1 MRNNLVLL
9 FVAVSLTLLGC
20 KDPIPDPGQTV
31 LISPEDNTACL
42 YVSQSSSTAS
52 VDFSWQEAQDTD
64 EYLLVVRNL
73 STDEETTSRT
83 INTSIRL
90 TLTRG
95 VPYQW
100 KVITV
105 SELSSVE
112 TSSRSFSFYLEAQ
125 QQRNYL
131 PFPARLLSPQLDE
144 VVSLSN
150 GQYNFSW
157 QGDDLDNDL
166 SHYTLSI
173 GTSADALNVIASDI
187 EATSYSASLNAGE
200 VYFWQII
207 SFDQNGNSTKSLTNR
222 FETAP

>member
-1 MRNNLVLL
+1 M
-9 FVAVSLTLLGC
+9 
-20 KDPIPDPGQTV
+20 
-31 LISPEDNTACL
+31 
-42 YVSQSSSTAS
+42 
-52 VDFSWQEAQDTD
+52 
-64 EYLLVVRNL
+64 
-73 STDEETTSRT
+73 
-83 INTSIRL
+83 
-90 TLTRG
+90 
-95 VPYQW
+95 
-100 KVITV
+100 
-105 SELSSVE
+105 
-112 TSSRSFSFYLEAQ
+112 
-125 QQRNYL
+125 
-131 PFPARLLSPQLDE
+131 PFPARLVSPQLDE

-173 GTSADALNVIASDI
+173 GTSADALNIIASDI